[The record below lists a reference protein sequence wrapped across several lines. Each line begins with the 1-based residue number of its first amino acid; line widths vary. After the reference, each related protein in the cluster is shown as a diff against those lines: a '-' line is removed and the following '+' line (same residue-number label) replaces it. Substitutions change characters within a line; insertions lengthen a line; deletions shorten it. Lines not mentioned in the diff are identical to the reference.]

1 MLYCEKCHRFAE
13 GDTCPGC
20 KRSRF
25 LRAPREDDPV
35 LLCVLRTTYADMVE
49 PLLAEEKVPFS
60 RLALGNSALL
70 GGNTFLENYAFYVPC
85 DAYPPPRGS
94 DRLRNAA
101 DAVKIFVPRL
111 KSPPACAMIVRRK
124 GRGAAMLTIG
134 ICGASGSGKSTLA
147 DELARRLEEP
157 CVLLKQDSYYKDH
170 PDMDF
175 AQRERI
181 NYDEPEAFE
190 HEALRADLEALR
202 AGKPITRK
210 GYDYKLHRRCDSDD
224 LIYPSD
230 VVLLEGIHVFYDP
243 AVRDLLDFKIFI
255 QVDPDICLLRRVQR
269 DIVERARHVDSV
281 ARQYLETVKPMF
293 ERYIRNYVEYADL
306 IVARGGKNARIV
318 DILAFYINS
327 GMVKP
332 ET

>member
-1 MLYCEKCHRFAE
+1 ML
-13 GDTCPGC
+13 
-20 KRSRF
+20 
-25 LRAPREDDPV
+25 
-35 LLCVLRTTYADMVE
+35 
-49 PLLAEEKVPFS
+49 
-60 RLALGNSALL
+60 
-70 GGNTFLENYAFYVPC
+70 
-85 DAYPPPRGS
+85 
-94 DRLRNAA
+94 
-101 DAVKIFVPRL
+101 I
-111 KSPPACAMIVRRK
+111 
-124 GRGAAMLTIG
+124 IG

-147 DELARRLEEP
+147 RELAKRLEGR
-157 CVLLKQDSYYKDH
+157 CVYIKQDSYYKDH
-170 PDMDF
+170 PDMTF
-175 AQRERI
+175 EERERI